1 MKHHNLCIRAF
12 NKNAE
17 DLQQN
22 FAANNISNTE
32 LLDLSKCKSLPEQ
45 EVKNHKNNV
54 NFIASS
60 PNDNYKI
67 IELGGDESSLQL
79 SDNYFEIV
87 NYMRLIRSINIG
99 PSLFWRLIEIFG
111 DASNAVLEVVDFF
124 KRINPKKKIKL
135 ATIYEVEEEIEK
147 TKKFGAEIIIASDP
161 RYPQILKTIYDSPPL
176 LTVKGDLSFFNKPS
190 VAIVGARNCSFSAS
204 NIAKKIAV
212 EFGQNSI
219 ITISGLARG
228 IDCAV
233 HEASILS
240 GTIAVIA
247 GGIDSIYP
255 LENKRLYQ
263 QISQYG
269 LLVSEMPFGA
279 PPKSNYFI
287 KRNRIIS
294 GLAPS
299 LIVVEAGLKSGSLAT
314 SRFAL
319 EQGREIYAC
328 AGSPFDP
335 RSAGANKLVKDG
347 ARIITDLDELISEV
361 SQNNH
366 NMSKQNYENLN
377 KNFLNSQFLNSQSL
391 KIDSSTK
398 KITSDIF
405 GKTTQ
410 SQDFQNLNEQVKE
423 NISISKSS
431 QLTEI
436 EDDELQQIIEII
448 IAKINNQ
455 EISIDEIIEHVKKPV
470 KLINVALMQ
479 LEINGQISI
488 NHGKVSGD
496 NLLI

>member
-1 MKHHNLCIRAF
+1 MKHHHPCLCTS
-12 NKNAE
+12 NKNSE

-22 FAANNISNTE
+22 FIANQTCDQE
-32 LLDLSKCKSLPEQ
+32 LHDLSPGSLGKSLGKSAPQ
-45 EVKNHKNNV
+45 EEVINQKNNV

-60 PNDNYKI
+60 PNDSYKI
-67 IELGGDESSLQL
+67 IELRADNRCLEL
-79 SDNYFEIV
+79 SNNYFEIV
-87 NYMRLIRSINIG
+87 NYMRLIRSTNIG
-99 PSLFWRLIEIFG
+99 PSLFWRLIKIFG
-111 DASNAVLEVVDFF
+111 DASTAVLEADDFF
-124 KRINPKKKIKL
+124 KSIGSKNKIKL
-135 ATIYEVEEEIEK
+135 ATISEVEDEFAK
-147 TKKFGAEIIIASDP
+147 TQKFGAEIIIASDP
-161 RYPQILKTIYDSPPL
+161 RYPQILRSIYDAPPL

-190 VAIVGARNCSFSAS
+190 VAIIGARNCSFSAS

-219 ITISGLARG
+219 LTISGLARG

-269 LLVSEMPFGA
+269 LLVSEMPFGT

-299 LIVVEAGLKSGSLAT
+299 LIIVEAGLKSGSLAT

-335 RSAGANKLVKDG
+335 RCAGVNKLVKDG
-347 ARIITDLDELISEV
+347 AIIITDLDELVADVIENNRNMLTQNSANLSEDLLNLQ
-361 SQNNH
+361 SPKKNSPDIQDQNIRD
-366 NMSKQNYENLN
+366 Q
-377 KNFLNSQFLNSQSL
+377 KN
-391 KIDSSTK
+391 ITITK
-398 KITSDIF
+398 
-405 GKTTQ
+405 
-410 SQDFQNLNEQVKE
+410 L
-423 NISISKSS
+423 S
-431 QLTEI
+431 QLTQT

-448 IAKINNQ
+448 IAKINHQ
-455 EISIDEIIEHVKKPV
+455 AISIDEIIEHIQKPV
-470 KLINVALMQ
+470 KLINVALMH
-479 LEINGQISI
+479 LELNGQISI
-488 NHGKVSGD
+488 NHGKVRGD

>member
-1 MKHHNLCIRAF
+1 MKHHHPCVCAF

-17 DLQQN
+17 NLQKN
-22 FAANNISNTE
+22 FVANLPSNLE
-32 LLDLSKCKSLPEQ
+32 VLNSCPCDLSFLDKEKSS
-45 EVKNHKNNV
+45 N
-54 NFIASS
+54 NFINFTDQSS
-60 PNDNYKI
+60 INQNKNIEPNREN
-67 IELGGDESSLQL
+67 SLAING
-79 SDNYFEIV
+79 DNYFEIV
-87 NYMRLIRSINIG
+87 NYMRLIRATNIG

-111 DASNAVLEVVDFF
+111 DVSTAVEEAVDFF
-124 KRINPKKKIKL
+124 KSINSKKKIKL
-135 ATIYEVEEEIEK
+135 ATISEVEDEIEK
-147 TKKFGAEIIIASDP
+147 TQKFGAEIIIASDP

-176 LTVKGDLSFFNKPS
+176 LTVKGDLSFFNKPA

-255 LENKRLYQ
+255 QENKRLYQ

-269 LLVSEMPFGA
+269 LLVTEMPFGS

-299 LIVVEAGLKSGSLAT
+299 LIVVEASLKSGSLAT

-335 RSAGANKLVKDG
+335 RSAGVNKLVKDG

-361 SQNNH
+361 AQNNR
-366 NMSKQNYENLN
+366 NMLTQNSENLSM
-377 KNFLNSQFLNSQSL
+377 NFLNSQSPKIVNSIKQ
-391 KIDSSTK
+391 
-398 KITSDIF
+398 ITPDI
-405 GKTTQ
+405 
-410 SQDFQNLNEQVKE
+410 QDRNIQDQNIQDQNEQVKK
-423 NISISKSS
+423 NIPIAKSS
-431 QLTEI
+431 QFNQI
-436 EDDELQQIIEII
+436 EDKELQQIIEII
-448 IAKINNQ
+448 ISKINNQ
-455 EISIDEIIEHVKKPV
+455 AISIDEIIEYVQKPA
-470 KLINVALMQ
+470 KLINVALMH
-479 LEINGQISI
+479 LELNGQISI
-488 NHGKVSGD
+488 NHGRVSGD